1 VPTQTELADRALAL
15 ADSAGRED
23 LRRRLVL
30 ARSRIDD
37 RSVRVVVVGEPKQG
51 KSQLVNGLV
60 GAPICPVDDDLVTA
74 VPTHVRNGPTPRAVL
89 VRARSMDDAAWNAS
103 EAELERE
110 VVPVDALAERLP
122 WATDPAGLGGL
133 VRAEVELPRT
143 FLAGGLELVD
153 TPGIGGL
160 WRRGSLVT
168 IDLLPSADAVVL
180 VSDAS
185 QAFTAPE
192 MAMIRRVAG
201 LCPNLAFVLTKIDA
215 HPAWRQI
222 LELDRAHLAAE
233 GIDAPVFA
241 LTANLALLGMRRGDR
256 VLYDESGLS
265 DLVRHL
271 RIEVVGKAEELSQR
285 SLRHDLVSVT
295 EHLAVSTRAEIA
307 VLEDPIGGEA
317 RVRDLDAARTG
328 IEELRRRSARW
339 QQVLADGVTDLMADI
354 DYDLRDR
361 SRVITREAETA
372 IEAQDPGANWD
383 QFSDWLDQRITQAV
397 ADSYVWA
404 AHRSEWLAD
413 RVLEQFA
420 ADGGVAMADVFVGDA
435 GEALG
440 TLIDLPEIDSGYLTM
455 RERVL
460 IGLKGSY
467 TGVLMTGLVTSLAGL
482 AIINPVSL
490 AVGAVIGTKAYRDD
504 KAQRRVRRQNE
515 AKTVVRRHLDE
526 VVFQVG
532 KQLRDRLRGVQRT
545 LRDLI
550 SDAVDEMSRTMND
563 AVQAAQRS
571 AKVATAERDARVRE
585 LRRRQVAIER
595 LAELATA
602 IPVTPRSRP
611 DRTPAVPASPQT
623 GSSARSV
630 AAAVDLARTAVR

>member
-1 VPTQTELADRALAL
+1 MPTQTELADRALTL
-15 ADSAGRED
+15 ADSAGRDD
-23 LRRRLVL
+23 LRRRLTL
-30 ARSRIDD
+30 ARGRADD
-37 RSVRVVVVGEPKQG
+37 RTIRVVFVGEPKQG
-51 KSQLVNGLV
+51 KSQLVNGLL

-74 VPTHVRNGPTPRAVL
+74 VPTHVRNGPAPRAHL
-89 VRARSMDDAAWNAS
+89 VRARVTDNAS
-103 EAELERE
+103 WTVPEADLERE
-110 VVPVDALAERLP
+110 AVPVEALAERLP

-192 MAMIRRVAG
+192 MAMIRQVAG
-201 LCPNLAFVLTKIDA
+201 LCPNLVFVLTKTDA

-233 GIDAPVFA
+233 GIEAPVVA
-241 LTANLALLGMRRGDR
+241 LSANLAILGMRRNDR
-256 VLYDESGLS
+256 PLYDESGLS
-265 DLVRHL
+265 ALVRHL

-285 SLRHDLVSVT
+285 SLRHDLLSVT
-295 EHLAVSTRAEIA
+295 EHLAVSTRAELA

-317 RVRDLDAARTG
+317 RVRDLEAAKAG
-328 IEELRRRSARW
+328 IEDLRRRSARW

-361 SRVITREAETA
+361 SRVVTREAENA

-383 QFSDWLDQRITQAV
+383 QFTEWLDQRITQAV

-420 ADGGVAMADVFVGDA
+420 ADGGVAMADVFIGDA

-440 TLIDLPEIDSGYLTM
+440 TLIDVPEIDSGYLTM

-482 AIINPVSL
+482 AIINPISL
-490 AVGAVIGTKAYRDD
+490 AVGAIIGSKAYRDD
-504 KAQRRVRRQNE
+504 KAQRRLRRQNE

-545 LRDLI
+545 LRDVL
-550 SDAVDEMSRTMND
+550 SDTVDEMSRTMND

-585 LRRRQVAIER
+585 LRRRQMAIER
-595 LAELATA
+595 LAEQAAAL
-602 IPVTPRSRP
+602 PVTSRGRRDATSEGSALP
-611 DRTPAVPASPQT
+611 STGGPARDA
-623 GSSARSV
+623 SSAAALVRS
-630 AAAVDLARTAVR
+630 AVR